1 MTLLRFQTQI
11 FHVMVA
17 KDNYNAIRKKE
28 EKKRNIHFLF
38 LSRFAKK
45 SSVLF
50 SSLKVVLNRFHVHL
64 TKRCTPLL
72 TWILIHLMLPNW
84 TELMAD
90 CTDEKSPFPC
100 LSTVMVFQIGNLSAE
115 MDEFAMNNRMKKKK
129 MKMKESN
136 FMFS

>member
-1 MTLLRFQTQI
+1 
-11 FHVMVA
+11 MVA
-17 KDNYNAIRKKE
+17 KDNYNSIRKKE
-28 EKKRNIHFLF
+28 EEKKTNVHFLF

-50 SSLKVVLNRFHVHL
+50 SSLKVVLNKFGVHL
-64 TKRCTPLL
+64 TNRYTPLL

-100 LSTVMVFQIGNLSAE
+100 LSTVMVFQIGNLSTE

-129 MKMKESN
+129 KKMMKESN